1 MDTLLMI
8 IFSITLITFI
18 VLLTLLV
25 VNLIRKK
32 PIAKIAVAL
41 GASFW
46 LAVIS
51 VFTGAILDP
60 NTDSNKV
67 VSQPETQE
75 KTTPAETITEAAITT
90 VAETTDVP
98 VETTVPETTADGS
111 YITVSESLEALPSID
126 TRITDILIEKGYS
139 LEHASAIQKILNT
152 VGIESLEI
160 ESMMGD
166 PESGLN
172 SVVSYPNGYTD
183 RDRRFYFTT
192 DNGILFYAGFHDD
205 DLYDSEKGGYLK
217 NYNDVHVPEKEV
229 TRDEFYTLQELAEPA
244 VRQYLNYPDTAS
256 FDGFSYR
263 VGRSDEN
270 YQLLGNVTAKNALGV
285 KETLSFSVWY
295 VKSDEMLTI
304 VGIAIDGVRVK

>member
-1 MDTLLMI
+1 MDTFLMI
-8 IFSITLITFI
+8 IFTIALIAFI
-18 VLLTLLV
+18 VFLTLLV

-32 PIAKIAVAL
+32 PITKIAVAL

-67 VSQPETQE
+67 VIQPKTQE
-75 KTTPAETITEAAITT
+75 KTTPAETITEAATTT
-90 VAETTDVP
+90 VAETTYVP
-98 VETTVPETTADGS
+98 VETTVPETTADDS

-152 VGIESLEI
+152 IGIESLEI
-160 ESMMGD
+160 GSMTGD

-183 RDRRFYFTT
+183 RDHRFYFTT
-192 DNGILFYAGFHDD
+192 DNGILFYTGFHDD
-205 DLYDSEKGGYLK
+205 DLYDSEK
-217 NYNDVHVPEKEV
+217 
-229 TRDEFYTLQELAEPA
+229 A
-244 VRQYLNYPDTAS
+244 DT
-256 FDGFSYR
+256 
-263 VGRSDEN
+263 
-270 YQLLGNVTAKNALGV
+270 
-285 KETLSFSVWY
+285 
-295 VKSDEMLTI
+295 
-304 VGIAIDGVRVK
+304 